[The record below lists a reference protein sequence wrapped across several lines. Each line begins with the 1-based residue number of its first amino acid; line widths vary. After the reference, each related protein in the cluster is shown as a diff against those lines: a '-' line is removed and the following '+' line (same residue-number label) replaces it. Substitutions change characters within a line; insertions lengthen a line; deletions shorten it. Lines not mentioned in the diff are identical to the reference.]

1 MGYWARGES
10 PSSDHLFAPP
20 EMSGLRRSQQGMAL
34 FLLLILGLTIGAS
47 LFLSTWNR
55 SAPRLAQ
62 EKASQLSLL
71 QAKQALIAYAV
82 SVYPAGDVRPGD
94 LPCPDTNNDGK
105 KENTCGNA
113 SGSSG
118 QAARLGRLPW
128 RSLGLPDLRDGS
140 GERLWYAVSNNF
152 KENSRHLPL
161 NSDTTGSIRVV
172 DSGGNLIPDVIAV
185 IFAPGPPLQRL
196 NAGAVQNRTPAGEN
210 VAANYLDE
218 TSTEDNADFVDYGAN
233 GFADGIVRDAQ
244 GRILVNDTLLTI
256 TSADLIPLL
265 EKKVAA
271 TVLKCLEDFAGFTL
285 GTTNNQGRYPWP
297 ASVATSATG
306 NYDDTPNTLF
316 GRVPDIMCNTGSDGP
331 GNPACGAIIGTNP
344 NMSSSWGDISTC
356 TLTDNWFRNNW
367 REQVFYAI
375 ADAYKPGSTRP
386 ACGTCLT
393 VGTTTNVR
401 IAVMLG
407 RQALS
412 APPLNQNHA
421 AKAVIS
427 NYLEDGNATPY
438 DGVFEA
444 KAVTTTFNDLL
455 VFK

>member
-1 MGYWARGES
+1 
-10 PSSDHLFAPP
+10 
-20 EMSGLRRSQQGMAL
+20 MAL
-34 FLLLILGLTIGAS
+34 ILLLILGLTVGAS

-55 SAPRLAQ
+55 SVPRLAQ
-62 EKASQLSLL
+62 ERSTQLSLL

-82 SVYPAGDVRPGD
+82 SIYPSGNARPGD

-105 KENTCGNA
+105 KETSCGNN

-128 RSLGLPDLRDGS
+128 KSLGLPDLRDGS

-185 IFAPGPPLQRL
+185 ILAPGPPLQRL
-196 NAGAVQNRTPAGEN
+196 NSGTIQNRTPAGEN

-233 GFADGIVRDAQ
+233 GFVSGIVRDTQ
-244 GRILVNDTLLTI
+244 GRILVNDIVLTI
-256 TSADLIPLL
+256 TAADLIPLL
-265 EKKVAA
+265 EKKVSA
-271 TVLKCLEDFAGFTL
+271 TVLKCLEDFAGYSQ
-285 GTTNNQGRYPWP
+285 GSTNNGGRYPWP
-297 ASVATSATG
+297 ASIATSATG
-306 NYDDTPNTLF
+306 NYDDTQNTLF
-316 GRVPDIMCNTGSDGP
+316 GRIPDLMCNTGSDGP
-331 GNPACGAIIGTNP
+331 GNPSCGAITGTNP
-344 NMSSSWGDISTC
+344 SMSSSWGDISTC
-356 TLTDNWFRNNW
+356 TLTDNWFRDNW

-375 ADAYKPGSTRP
+375 ADAYKPGSTPP

>member
-1 MGYWARGES
+1 M
-10 PSSDHLFAPP
+10 
-20 EMSGLRRSQQGMAL
+20 
-34 FLLLILGLTIGAS
+34 
-47 LFLSTWNR
+47 
-55 SAPRLAQ
+55 
-62 EKASQLSLL
+62 
-71 QAKQALIAYAV
+71 
-82 SVYPAGDVRPGD
+82 
-94 LPCPDTNNDGK
+94 
-105 KENTCGNA
+105 
-113 SGSSG
+113 
-118 QAARLGRLPW
+118 
-128 RSLGLPDLRDGS
+128 
-140 GERLWYAVSNNF
+140 
-152 KENSRHLPL
+152 
-161 NSDTTGSIRVV
+161 
-172 DSGGNLIPDVIAV
+172 
-185 IFAPGPPLQRL
+185 
-196 NAGAVQNRTPAGEN
+196 
-210 VAANYLDE
+210 
-218 TSTEDNADFVDYGAN
+218 
-233 GFADGIVRDAQ
+233 RDAQ

-271 TVLKCLEDFAGFTL
+271 TVLKCLEDFAGFTS

-427 NYLEDGNATPY
+427 NYLARIFHKTGRISLNPLIKL
-438 DGVFEA
+438 G
-444 KAVTTTFNDLL
+444 LRQ
-455 VFK
+455 